1 MSDGED
7 LPQRTDELLAVL
19 VRAGI
24 EHVVIGG
31 VAAIAWGG
39 AELTRDLDIV
49 IPFDVE
55 RVTRLMQ
62 AFAPYH
68 PVHWTR
74 PDLGI
79 IDARPEYLATFRMLL
94 LKTDLGRIDVLREA
108 QPVGDY
114 ERLHA
119 RAGTFTFAGN
129 EHELI
134 DIDDLI
140 AIMEHVGRPKDVV
153 TAAQLRA
160 IRTRLPPRQG

>member
-1 MSDGED
+1 MSDD
-7 LPQRTDELLAVL
+7 DDVPQKTDELLALL

-49 IPFDVE
+49 MPFDLE
-55 RVTRLMQ
+55 HVTRLMN

-68 PVHWTR
+68 PRHWTR
-74 PDLGI
+74 PDLGV
-79 IDARPEYLATFRMLL
+79 IDPRPEYLATFRMLL

-119 RAGTFTFAGN
+119 RAGSFTFEGHV
-129 EHELI
+129 HELC

-140 AIMEHVGRPKDVV
+140 AIKEHVARPKDLIV
-153 TAAQLRA
+153 AAQLRA
-160 IRTRLPPRQG
+160 IRTRLPPREG